1 MESWLECHQVLVTLQ
16 NEWEIP
22 LCDVVPPCQQNGDH
36 VYYDIFGR
44 LGFWTCFYCG
54 QLGPILKG
62 FLSKSVCFSSGMRGS
77 MALKMLLCWWYDM
90 SILRAPD
97 PLIPGE
103 KHIHLLVVLFPA
115 NPTQQWG
122 IQGLRCGARR
132 PFLPVVAMVEMDVV
146 GYLWWELTSACI
158 CSRNTTQFLQN
169 RGQNFFRLK
178 LEVMPGHA
186 FYILGYRSYTVFRH
200 GFDWPKSCL
209 NRLDEF

>member
-1 MESWLECHQVLVTLQ
+1 MGNTIVWCCPALSTKRKSRVLWYYWETRILDLLLLWATRPNLERLPEQECMLFFGNERVHGPQNAIMLTIWCIMTTL
-16 NEWEIP
+16 EHFEGPRPSHSCRKAYP
-22 LCDVVPPCQQNGDH
+22 LAC
-36 VYYDIFGR
+36 
-44 LGFWTCFYCG
+44 
-54 QLGPILKG
+54 
-62 FLSKSVCFSSGMRGS
+62 
-77 MALKMLLCWWYDM
+77 
-90 SILRAPD
+90 
-97 PLIPGE
+97 
-103 KHIHLLVVLFPA
+103 LFPA

-169 RGQNFFRLK
+169 RGQNFFCLK
-178 LEVMPGHA
+178 VEVMPGHA